1 MAASSLSVGELEA
14 QYPLYCK
21 AMRILVRDGIT
32 INKARRTVCWQKLEI
47 LLLAIARHNHVVAV
61 QPQAC
66 LDQIADRRLIIDHQN
81 PLTTLPNRYCAL
93 GHQDLWKDLQGSKMP
108 VRGV

>member
-21 AMRILVRDGIT
+21 AMRILVCDGVT

-47 LLLAIARHNHVVAV
+47 LHN
-61 QPQAC
+61 C
-66 LDQIADRRLIIDHQN
+66 LPRQYREPEQLYLHLKRDQ
-81 PLTTLPNRYCAL
+81 LTATGNL
-93 GHQDLWKDLQGSKMP
+93 
-108 VRGV
+108 

>member
-21 AMRILVRDGIT
+21 AMRIFVRDGVT

-47 LLLAIARHNHVVAV
+47 LHN
-61 QPQAC
+61 C
-66 LDQIADRRLIIDHQN
+66 LPRQYREPEQLYLHLKRDQ
-81 PLTTLPNRYCAL
+81 LTATGNR
-93 GHQDLWKDLQGSKMP
+93 
-108 VRGV
+108 

>member
-21 AMRILVRDGIT
+21 AMGILVRDGVT

-47 LLLAIARHNHVVAV
+47 LHN
-61 QPQAC
+61 C
-66 LDQIADRRLIIDHQN
+66 LPRQYREPEQLYLHLKRDQ
-81 PLTTLPNRYCAL
+81 LTATGNR
-93 GHQDLWKDLQGSKMP
+93 
-108 VRGV
+108 

>member
-21 AMRILVRDGIT
+21 AMRILVRDGVT

-47 LLLAIARHNHVVAV
+47 LHN
-61 QPQAC
+61 C
-66 LDQIADRRLIIDHQN
+66 LPRQYREPEQLYLHLQRDQ
-81 PLTTLPNRYCAL
+81 LTATGNR
-93 GHQDLWKDLQGSKMP
+93 
-108 VRGV
+108 

>member
-21 AMRILVRDGIT
+21 AMRILVRDGVT

-47 LLLAIARHNHVVAV
+47 LHN
-61 QPQAC
+61 C
-66 LDQIADRRLIIDHQN
+66 LPRQYREPEQLYMHLKRDQ
-81 PLTTLPNRYCAL
+81 LTATGNR
-93 GHQDLWKDLQGSKMP
+93 
-108 VRGV
+108 

>member
-21 AMRILVRDGIT
+21 AMRILVRDGVT

-47 LLLAIARHNHVVAV
+47 LHN
-61 QPQAC
+61 C
-66 LDQIADRRLIIDHQN
+66 LPRQYREPEQLYLHLKRDQ
-81 PLTTLPNRYCAL
+81 LTATGNR
-93 GHQDLWKDLQGSKMP
+93 
-108 VRGV
+108 

>member
-21 AMRILVRDGIT
+21 AMRILVRDGVT

-47 LLLAIARHNHVVAV
+47 LHN
-61 QPQAC
+61 C
-66 LDQIADRRLIIDHQN
+66 LPRQYREPEQIYLHLKRDQ
-81 PLTTLPNRYCAL
+81 LTATGNR
-93 GHQDLWKDLQGSKMP
+93 
-108 VRGV
+108 

>member
-21 AMRILVRDGIT
+21 AMRILVRDDVT

-47 LLLAIARHNHVVAV
+47 LHN
-61 QPQAC
+61 C
-66 LDQIADRRLIIDHQN
+66 LPRQYREPEQLYLHLQRDQ
-81 PLTTLPNRYCAL
+81 LTAA
-93 GHQDLWKDLQGSKMP
+93 GS
-108 VRGV
+108 R